1 LAGLA
6 DDLVGHGVIAIDTAP
21 FIYLWERH
29 PRYFVL
35 SEILFRCLQTPDV
48 YGVTSVITLIEA
60 CVHPQRQGRMDL
72 VQAYEQSLAHS
83 QQVRM
88 LPVDATLA
96 RRAVVLRAAYNIL
109 VPDSIQIATALESG
123 ATLFV
128 TNDKRLAT
136 VRELRVLVLDDYV
149 K

>member
-1 LAGLA
+1 
-6 DDLVGHGVIAIDTAP
+6 
-21 FIYLWERH
+21 
-29 PRYFVL
+29 
-35 SEILFRCLQTPDV
+35 
-48 YGVTSVITLIEA
+48 
-60 CVHPQRQGRMDL
+60 
-72 VQAYEQSLAHS
+72 
-83 QQVRM
+83 M